1 MRKGRLLN
9 LLWLSSPLETQV
21 AIEQSL
27 KVEQYVRFCKWFC
40 IFPVFL
46 SKLRKGLPKCKVAH
60 SIRRSYLYK
69 ADEDHNVQSEV
80 SKKYPLPY
88 YYIQKEHIAS
98 FYYNKNNLIAYYTN
112 SSQNNVLR
120 IVPLYDHV
128 KNDYEIILSD
138 YEYNFK
144 RHHDAC
150 IFKAPNRHVY
160 LLHEESDSITI
171 VNIGTGKL
179 LYDSRNYF
187 SDSVF
192 YLFRS
197 MPIANSFIVAMMSI
211 GNEIVIHVID
221 SITEKIYEQ
230 RCSIEKIKESIL
242 SLSKNDRYYEEIKNI
257 EYLDKFYIDINVN
270 SSIDTSIANSV
281 FYDKYVVNIS
291 LYLGAS
297 ITTHV
302 LEVAISLIAIY
313 RDNELAVT
321 FQINRK
327 VTLVTSSYTYEIDF
341 GETTILTSGKYKLD
355 SKYDT
360 SQSRLYSVI
369 ISAGDYTIIKESNRH
384 WSGFA
389 LYCNNEIYAISPYGY
404 FILNSFDNI
413 LFVRAS
419 DKRLACVNKNRLI
432 KMNIVNRYYVECI
445 ENDNSD
451 DSTICRDINVIEAKV
466 VRDLLLNRMPES
478 NDVKWVAVDITDK
491 VKNVHLKDKLEKEV
505 KIYTCSNEDFIFFDY
520 AFYIDYDTEEFYSLV
535 FSRCKSTN
543 PKKYRV
549 YLFKCKIDRLLSS
562 HNPFILVWKFETS
575 VLKSKV
581 SSILHNFNKMTS
593 SGNRVLRMLS
603 KKFGKEIRLI
613 GLKIFESYD
622 KSNAYH
628 DYGYNRKS
636 IRTLTQDTSIV
647 STLHL
652 VRRMLPTF

>member
-1 MRKGRLLN
+1 MFLN
-9 LLWLSSPLETQV
+9 N
-21 AIEQSL
+21 
-27 KVEQYVRFCKWFC
+27 
-40 IFPVFL
+40 
-46 SKLRKGLPKCKVAH
+46 LRKGLPECKVAH
-60 SIRRSYLYK
+60 SIRHSYLYK
-69 ADEDHNVQSEV
+69 SDEAHNVQSEV

-88 YYIQKEHIAS
+88 YYIQKERIAS
-98 FYYNKNNLIAYYTN
+98 FYYSKNNLIAYYTN
-112 SSQNNVLR
+112 SFQDNVLR

-144 RHHDAC
+144 LHRDVC
-150 IFKAPNRHVY
+150 IFKTPNRQVY
-160 LLHEESDSITI
+160 LLHEESESISI

-187 SDSVF
+187 SNSVF
-192 YLFRS
+192 YLFQS
-197 MPIANSFIVAMMSI
+197 MPIANSFIVTLMAT

-221 SITEKIYEQ
+221 LITEKIYEQ
-230 RCSIEKIKESIL
+230 KCSIEKIKEIIL
-242 SLSKNDRYYEEIKNI
+242 SLSKNNRYYEEIKNI
-257 EYLDKFYIDINVN
+257 EYLDKFHIDINVN

-302 LEVAISLIAIY
+302 LEVAISLIAIC
-313 RDNELAVT
+313 RDNELAIM

-327 VTLVTSSYTYEIDF
+327 ATLVTSSYTHEIDF
-341 GETTILTSGKYKLD
+341 GETTILTNGKYKLD
-355 SKYDT
+355 SKYDI

-369 ISAGDYTIIKESNRH
+369 ISAGDYTIVKESNRS

-389 LYCNNEIYAISPYGY
+389 LYRHNELYAILPYGY
-404 FILNSFDNI
+404 FSLKSFDNI

-419 DKRLACVNKNRLI
+419 DKMLACANKNRLI

-445 ENDNSD
+445 ENNNSD

-466 VRDLLLNRMPES
+466 VRDLLLDRMSES
-478 NDVKWVAVDITDK
+478 NDANWVAIDVTDE

-505 KIYTCSNEDFIFFDY
+505 QIYICSNEDFSFFDY
-520 AFYIDYDTEEFYSLV
+520 ALYIDYDTEELYSLV

-549 YLFKCKIDRLLSS
+549 YLFKCKIDCLLSS
-562 HNPFILVWKFETS
+562 HNSFILVWKFETS

-581 SSILHNFNKMTS
+581 SSILHDLNKIIS
-593 SGNRVLRMLS
+593 IDNRVLRLLS
-603 KKFGKEIRLI
+603 KKFGKEITFI
-613 GLKIFESYD
+613 GLKIFEAYN

-628 DYGYNRKS
+628 DYEYNRKS
-636 IRTLTQDTSIV
+636 IRTLPQESSIA

-652 VRRMLPTF
+652 VRRMLPTL

>member
-46 SKLRKGLPKCKVAH
+46 NNLRKGLPKCKVAH

-69 ADEDHNVQSEV
+69 ADEDRNVQSEV

-128 KNDYEIILSD
+128 KDDYEIILSD

-144 RHHDAC
+144 LHHDIC
-150 IFKAPNRHVY
+150 IFKAPNRQVY
-160 LLHEESDSITI
+160 LLHEESKSIAI

-187 SDSVF
+187 DDTVF
-192 YLFRS
+192 YLFQS
-197 MPIANSFIVAMMSI
+197 MPIANSFIVAMMAT
-211 GNEIVIHVID
+211 GNEIVFHVID
-221 SITEKIYEQ
+221 LITEKIYEQ

-355 SKYDT
+355 SKYDI

-389 LYCNNEIYAISPYGY
+389 LYRNNEIYAISPYGY

-466 VRDLLLNRMPES
+466 VRDLLLNRMSES

-613 GLKIFESYD
+613 GLKIFESYY

-636 IRTLTQDTSIV
+636 IRTLTQETSIV